1 MGIEQELAKLV
12 PQRETLL
19 TIGVFDGV
27 HAGHHYLIKRLN
39 QRGREENLLSGV
51 VTFNPHP
58 QWVLHHDQLPWLS
71 TLEERANRLRELGID
86 LVAVI
91 SFTLEV
97 GQLSAREFVVL
108 LKRYL
113 KMRGLMISRDFALG
127 RGREGNST
135 LLSALGQEIG
145 FTVETIPPFTIDGEI
160 VSSTLIRQ
168 ALAQGDMA
176 KVTKLMGH
184 PFNLVGE
191 VIPGERRGQ
200 NLGFPTANLDI
211 EPQQALPG
219 NGVYAT
225 IAQVDGKQFASA
237 TNIGTR
243 PTFGDGRKTVEVHLL
258 DYEGALYGKQVKTEF
273 VWKLRNEQYFASSEE
288 LKSQVKKDIR
298 KAKTILSKEL
308 K

>member
-1 MGIEQELAKLV
+1 VGIEQELARLV
-12 PQRETLL
+12 PERETLL

-27 HAGHHYLIKRLN
+27 HAGHRYLIKRLKRRAN
-39 QRGREENLLSGV
+39 EGNLLSGV

-58 QWVLHHDQLPWLS
+58 QWVLHEDQLPWLS
-71 TLEERANRLRELGID
+71 TLEERVSRLTELGIN

-97 GQLSAREFVVL
+97 AQLSAREFVVL

-113 KMRGLMISRDFALG
+113 KMRGLMISHDFALG
-127 RGREGNST
+127 KGREGNST

-145 FTVETIPPFTIDGEI
+145 FTVETIPPLTIDGEI

-168 ALAQGDMA
+168 ALGQGDMA

-184 PFNLVGE
+184 RFNLVGE
-191 VIPGERRGQ
+191 VVPGEGRGQ
-200 NLGFPTANLDI
+200 TLGFPTANLDMK
-211 EPQQALPG
+211 PQQALPG

-225 IAQVDGKQFASA
+225 ITQVDGKQFASA

-243 PTFGDGRKTVEVHLL
+243 PTFGDGRKIVEIHLL
-258 DYEGALYGKQVKTEF
+258 DYKGDLYRKQLKTEF
-273 VWKLRNEQYFASSEE
+273 VWKLRNEQYFASSEQ
-288 LKSQVKKDIR
+288 LKSQMKKDIENVR
-298 KAKTILSKEL
+298 TILAKESR
-308 K
+308 

>member
-1 MGIEQELAKLV
+1 MGIEHELAKLV
-12 PQRETLL
+12 PPRETLL

-27 HAGHHYLIKRLN
+27 HAGHRYLLERLI
-39 QRGREENLLSGV
+39 QRGKEENLVSGV

-58 QWVLHHDQLPWLS
+58 QWVLHQDQLPWLT
-71 TLEERANRLRELGID
+71 TLEERTNRLRGLGID

-97 GQLSAREFVVL
+97 SQLSAREFVVL
-108 LKRYL
+108 LKSYL
-113 KMRGLMISRDFALG
+113 KMRGLMISPDFALG

-135 LLSALGQEIG
+135 LLSALGKELG

-200 NLGFPTANLDI
+200 ILGFPTANLDI

-225 IAQVDGKQFASA
+225 IAQVDGKQLASA

-243 PTFGDGRKTVEVHLL
+243 PTFGDGRKTVEIHLL
-258 DYEGALYGKQVKTEF
+258 DYEGDLYGKQLKTGF
-273 VWKLRNEQYFASSEE
+273 ISKLRNEQYFASSEE
-288 LKSQVKKDIR
+288 LKSQVRKDVR
-298 KAKTILSKEL
+298 KAKTILAKEL

>member
-1 MGIEQELAKLV
+1 MGIEHELAKLV
-12 PQRETLL
+12 PPGETLL

-27 HAGHHYLIKRLN
+27 HAGHRYLLERLI
-39 QRGREENLLSGV
+39 QRGKEENLVSGV

-58 QWVLHHDQLPWLS
+58 QWVLHQDQLPWLS
-71 TLEERANRLRELGID
+71 TLEERTNRLRGLGID

-91 SFTLEV
+91 SFTPEV
-97 GQLSAREFVVL
+97 SQLSAREFVVL
-108 LKRYL
+108 LKSYL
-113 KMRGLMISRDFALG
+113 KMRGLMISPDFALG

-135 LLSALGQEIG
+135 LLSALGKELG

-200 NLGFPTANLDI
+200 ILGFPTANLDI

-219 NGVYAT
+219 NGVYVT
-225 IAQVDGKQFASA
+225 IAQVDGKQLASA

-243 PTFGDGRKTVEVHLL
+243 PTFGDGRKTVEIHLL
-258 DYEGALYGKQVKTEF
+258 DYEGDLYGKQLKTGF
-273 VWKLRNEQYFASSEE
+273 ISKLRNEQYFASSEE
-288 LKSQVKKDIR
+288 LKIQVKKDVR
-298 KAKTILSKEL
+298 KAKTILAKEL

>member
-1 MGIEQELAKLV
+1 MGIEHELAKLV
-12 PQRETLL
+12 PPRETLL

-27 HAGHHYLIKRLN
+27 HAGHRYLLERLI
-39 QRGREENLLSGV
+39 QRGKEENLVSGV

-58 QWVLHHDQLPWLS
+58 QWVLHQDQLPWLS
-71 TLEERANRLRELGID
+71 TLEERTNRLRGLGID

-97 GQLSAREFVVL
+97 AQLSAREFVVL
-108 LKRYL
+108 LKSYL
-113 KMRGLMISRDFALG
+113 KMRGLMISPDFALG

-135 LLSALGQEIG
+135 LLSALGKELG

-200 NLGFPTANLDI
+200 ILGFPTANLDI

-243 PTFGDGRKTVEVHLL
+243 PTFGDGRKTVEIHLL
-258 DYEGALYGKQVKTEF
+258 DYEGDLYGKQLKTGF
-273 VWKLRNEQYFASSEE
+273 ISKLRNEQYFASSEE
-288 LKSQVKKDIR
+288 LKSQVKKDVR
-298 KAKTILSKEL
+298 KARTILAEEL

>member
-1 MGIEQELAKLV
+1 VGIEQELAKLV

>member
-27 HAGHHYLIKRLN
+27 HAGHRYLLERLI
-39 QRGREENLLSGV
+39 QRGKEENLVSGV

-58 QWVLHHDQLPWLS
+58 QWVLHHDHLPWLS
-71 TLEERANRLRELGID
+71 TLEERANGLRELGID

-97 GQLSAREFVVL
+97 AQLSAREFVVL

-168 ALAQGDMA
+168 ALAQGDVA

-258 DYEGALYGKQVKTEF
+258 DYEGDLYGKQIKTEF
-273 VWKLRNEQYFASSEE
+273 VWKLRNEQYFACSEE

>member
-1 MGIEQELAKLV
+1 VGIEQELAKLV

-27 HAGHHYLIKRLN
+27 HAGHRYLLERLI
-39 QRGREENLLSGV
+39 QRGKEENLVSGV

-58 QWVLHHDQLPWLS
+58 QWVLHQDQLPWLS
-71 TLEERANRLRELGID
+71 TLEERANGLRELGID

-97 GQLSAREFVVL
+97 AQLSAREFVVL

-127 RGREGNST
+127 RGCEGNST

-168 ALAQGDMA
+168 ALAQGDVA

-243 PTFGDGRKTVEVHLL
+243 PTFEDGRKTVEVHLL
-258 DYEGALYGKQVKTEF
+258 DYEGDLYGKQVKTEF

-298 KAKTILSKEL
+298 KAKTILAKEL

>member
-12 PQRETLL
+12 PESETLL

-27 HAGHHYLIKRLN
+27 HAGHHYLITRLR
-39 QRGREENLLSGV
+39 QRAKEENLLSGV

-58 QWVLHHDQLPWLS
+58 QWVLHRDQLPRLS
-71 TLEERANRLRELGID
+71 TLEERVSRLREQEIN

-91 SFTLEV
+91 SFTPEV
-97 GQLSAREFVVL
+97 AQLSAREFVVL
-108 LKRYL
+108 LKKYL
-113 KMRGLMISRDFALG
+113 KMRVLMIGPDFALG
-127 RGREGNST
+127 RGREGDSA

-145 FTVETIPPFTIDGEI
+145 FHMETVPPFTMDGEV
-160 VSSTLIRQ
+160 VSSTIIRQ

-176 KVTKLMGH
+176 KVTKLMGRH
-184 PFNLVGE
+184 FGIVGE

-200 NLGFPTANLDI
+200 TLGFPTANLDMK
-211 EPQQALPG
+211 PQQALPG

-225 IAQVDGKQFASA
+225 IAQVDGKQFVSA

-243 PTFGDGRKTVEVHLL
+243 PTFGDSSKTVEVHLL
-258 DYEGALYGKQVKTEF
+258 DHEGDLYGKQLKTEF
-273 VWKLRNEQYFASSEE
+273 VWKLRNEQRFASSEE
-288 LKSQVKKDIR
+288 LKTQMKKDIENV
-298 KAKTILSKEL
+298 KTILTGEL

>member
-1 MGIEQELAKLV
+1 MGIEHELAKLV
-12 PQRETLL
+12 PPRETLL

-27 HAGHHYLIKRLN
+27 HAGHRYLLERLI
-39 QRGREENLLSGV
+39 QRGKEENLVSGV

-71 TLEERANRLRELGID
+71 TLEERTNRLRGLGID

-91 SFTLEV
+91 SFTPEV
-97 GQLSAREFVVL
+97 SQLSAREFVVL
-108 LKRYL
+108 LKSYL
-113 KMRGLMISRDFALG
+113 KMRGLMISPDFALG

-135 LLSALGQEIG
+135 LLSALGKELG

-200 NLGFPTANLDI
+200 ILGFPTANLDI

-243 PTFGDGRKTVEVHLL
+243 PTFGDGRKTVEIHLL
-258 DYEGALYGKQVKTEF
+258 DYEGDLYGKQLKTGF
-273 VWKLRNEQYFASSEE
+273 ISKLRNEQYFASSEE
-288 LKSQVKKDIR
+288 LKSQVKKDVR
-298 KAKTILSKEL
+298 KAKTILAEEL